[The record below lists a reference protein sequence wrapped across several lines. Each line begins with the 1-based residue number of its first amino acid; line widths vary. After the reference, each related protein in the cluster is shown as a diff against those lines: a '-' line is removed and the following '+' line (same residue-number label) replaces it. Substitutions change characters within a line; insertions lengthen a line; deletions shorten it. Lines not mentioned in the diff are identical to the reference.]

1 MADQQEWAKL
11 WFAALSDEEVLSL
24 PPAKRWAWAAMIAYT
39 KKHGTNGTVMIRPD
53 SDFLAVA
60 LGVPK
65 EQVLSTINGLPNLQ
79 IGDAKSEHGL
89 IACSFTNWYK
99 YQVDSTHAER
109 QKRARYKR
117 REEER
122 RREEKRINTIS
133 PMTAKNK
140 PEDHNNSLKL
150 AFQEED
156 AWLKDFLSTQQLVS
170 FREIELTA
178 LLDPKFWEKLAIA
191 CHGIDRDFLE
201 SQFAKMGLW
210 LMRNPKRRPTRRFI
224 SNWICKAGEPQ

>member
-65 EQVLSTINGLPNLQ
+65 EHVLNTISGLPNLQ

-122 RREEKRINTIS
+122 
-133 PMTAKNK
+133 
-140 PEDHNNSLKL
+140 
-150 AFQEED
+150 
-156 AWLKDFLSTQQLVS
+156 
-170 FREIELTA
+170 
-178 LLDPKFWEKLAIA
+178 
-191 CHGIDRDFLE
+191 
-201 SQFAKMGLW
+201 
-210 LMRNPKRRPTRRFI
+210 KRRLNADNRTRPT
-224 SNWICKAGEPQ
+224 